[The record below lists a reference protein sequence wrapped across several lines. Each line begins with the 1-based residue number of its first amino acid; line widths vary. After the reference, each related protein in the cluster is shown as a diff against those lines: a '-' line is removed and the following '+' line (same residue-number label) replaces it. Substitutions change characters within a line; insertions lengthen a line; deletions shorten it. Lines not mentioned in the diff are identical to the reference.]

1 MVALAMF
8 TADPDADLEYS
19 LAEWRRW
26 RKRRRLVDVDWIDAV
41 YRAELTGLA
50 CAFAFYGLAGIIGD
64 GALTAAQMA
73 TVTADGDAW
82 LALATA
88 LAVAVGIRSGCR
100 GGPLV
105 LEQADV
111 RHVLLAPVDRGRAL
125 RGPALRQLRFLTFVA
140 TVGGL
145 AAGFLAAHRLS
156 GSTGAWVASAA
167 VFAVSTTALA
177 FGAAL
182 LASSWRVP
190 SWIGTAVGVALVA
203 AAAGDVV
210 GVVPTSPTVPWGRIG
225 LWPVRSVWPGL
236 VAIAVSLAVLTAGLV
251 RVGRVSIESAE
262 RRSTLVGQLRFAAT
276 LQDVRTVVV
285 LRRQLALEL
294 PRLRPWVRLRV
305 RGTERLPVWRRGW
318 RGVLRWPAARV
329 GRLVLLAV
337 VAGLALRGVWAGTT
351 PLLALAGAAL
361 FLAGLDAAEAMS
373 QDLDHPSLSG
383 STPVDS
389 GGLRVRHLAVAAAVM
404 VVVAAIGA
412 VAALLVD
419 PGGGGLALA
428 LICGPPAAMG
438 GVAGAAA
445 SLVGVPD
452 PMEALLMPP
461 EVTGAF
467 QAFRVLRPLLLAIAG
482 TLPVLAARAAA
493 NAGASALAGA
503 GAATGGVTLGFVL
516 VVGWLWQRDKL
527 QGVLQAA
534 VARPEPAR

>member
-1 MVALAMF
+1 
-8 TADPDADLEYS
+8 
-19 LAEWRRW
+19 
-26 RKRRRLVDVDWIDAV
+26 
-41 YRAELTGLA
+41 
-50 CAFAFYGLAGIIGD
+50 
-64 GALTAAQMA
+64 
-73 TVTADGDAW
+73 
-82 LALATA
+82 
-88 LAVAVGIRSGCR
+88 
-100 GGPLV
+100 
-105 LEQADV
+105 
-111 RHVLLAPVDRGRAL
+111 
-125 RGPALRQLRFLTFVA
+125 
-140 TVGGL
+140 
-145 AAGFLAAHRLS
+145 
-156 GSTGAWVASAA
+156 
-167 VFAVSTTALA
+167 
-177 FGAAL
+177 
-182 LASSWRVP
+182 
-190 SWIGTAVGVALVA
+190 
-203 AAAGDVV
+203 
-210 GVVPTSPTVPWGRIG
+210 
-225 LWPVRSVWPGL
+225 
-236 VAIAVSLAVLTAGLV
+236 
-251 RVGRVSIESAE
+251 
-262 RRSTLVGQLRFAAT
+262 VGQLRFAAT

-305 RGTERLPVWRRGW
+305 RGTERRPVWRRGW

-373 QDLDHPSLSG
+373 QELDHPSLSE
-383 STPVDS
+383 STPVDP
-389 GGLRVRHLAVAAAVM
+389 GGLRVRHLAVTAAVM
-404 VVVAAIGA
+404 IVVAAIGA

-428 LICGPPAAMG
+428 LICAPPAAMG

-452 PMEALLMPP
+452 PLEALLMPP

-467 QAFRVLRPLLLAIAG
+467 QAFRVVRPLLLAIAG

-503 GAATGGVTLGFVL
+503 GAAAGGVTLGFVL

-527 QGVLQAA
+527 QGVLQSA